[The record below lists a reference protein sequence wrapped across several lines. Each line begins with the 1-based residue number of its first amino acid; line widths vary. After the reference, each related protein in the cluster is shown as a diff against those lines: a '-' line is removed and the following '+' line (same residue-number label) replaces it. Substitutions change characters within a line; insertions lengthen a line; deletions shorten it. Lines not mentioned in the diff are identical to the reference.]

1 MSVSINSEV
10 EQSFVIVVQIRIMMM
25 NIVFNTVNLTQTIAQ
40 IQVNSFEIYFSVCVV
55 FLLLFVLFLFVCLFK

>member
-1 MSVSINSEV
+1 
-10 EQSFVIVVQIRIMMM
+10 MM